1 MPVDS
6 TGEVDSPS
14 AGNPTGPPRTVSVR
28 PSDTIGRT
36 GGAAGPAL
44 RGTSIRGQ
52 VLILAGRSLRAVLR
66 DPRLILANLLAPLL
80 MLVVFSQ
87 IFGSV
92 AQTPSF
98 PADTNYVDF
107 LVPAI
112 LINAT
117 LQAAISSAFGLADDM
132 TSGIV
137 SRFRSLPVWP
147 GSILLARSLA
157 DLVRSAVQLLLI
169 LILAAA
175 LLGFRPPGGIPGTIA
190 AWGLAL
196 AVGTGL
202 GWIFIAVACR
212 VRDVELMQGTATL
225 LTFPLMFCSNA
236 FIPSEGLPG
245 WLRTAAEINP
255 MSYGIDAARAL
266 VLDRPVG
273 SGAITAIVISVVVG
287 VLAGVIAVRGFRRPL

>member
-1 MPVDS
+1 MRDQ
-6 TGEVDSPS
+6 
-14 AGNPTGPPRTVSVR
+14 
-28 PSDTIGRT
+28 I
-36 GGAAGPAL
+36 
-44 RGTSIRGQ
+44 
-52 VLILAGRSLRAVLR
+52 LILAGRSLRAILR
-66 DPRLILANLLAPLL
+66 DPRLLLANLLTPLL

-98 PADTNYVDF
+98 PPDTDYVAF

-117 LQAAISSAFGLADDM
+117 LQAAISSAFGLADDL

-137 SRFRSLPVWP
+137 ARFRSLPVWP
-147 GSILLARSLA
+147 GSILLGRSLA
-157 DLVRSAVQLLLI
+157 DLVRTAVQLLLI
-169 LILAAA
+169 LVLAAA
-175 LLGFRPPGGIPGTIA
+175 LLGFRPPGGMSGALA
-190 AWGLAL
+190 AWALAL

-212 VRDVELMQGTATL
+212 VRDVQVMQTVTTL

-236 FIPSEGLPG
+236 FIPTEGLPG
-245 WLRTAAEINP
+245 WLRGVAEVNP

-266 VLDRPVG
+266 VLDQPAAGGVLAAVVT
-273 SGAITAIVISVVVG
+273 SLVVG
-287 VLAGVIAVRGFRRPL
+287 VVAGVFAVRGFRRPS